1 MSVFGISAFVDGL
14 FKGREYRQ
22 EQDDKKYQRER
33 QQRMDAITMAQEQRA
48 IQEHKLA
55 LRERGMRIDAA
66 GMELDQARR
75 AAENEAAYRKL
86 TSDLMAN
93 PSAGATPDPVLPAS
107 AAAPAPSMGAVTVSS
122 SNQQTNQTPAAA
134 AAQGVASNLGLELT
148 MQDATRAR
156 QQAIPAGLAAA
167 LAQAPAPANGS
178 VTGKPVQ
185 QRAAPGLGAV
195 GPTPAPAAA
204 AAPMGAA
211 QQADARGS
219 VVSVRG
225 MDEDVFLHPNGQAY
239 GMSTGQ
245 RVTDPQM
252 LSIIRQQAAT
262 ASQTQQAPA
271 QNPLKPNYEHD
282 WGANLNRDISEV
294 TNRIGAAGDAMT
306 ESVLGVPGTVLGT
319 AANIVNRPLNTALEA
334 VGAPVSVPLNDSGWF
349 GPENADTA
357 QPAAASVA
365 DTPRSAP
372 NQNATA
378 KPVMKK
384 EAQAAADL
392 GGPAGAVAVTAAQ
405 KVAGEAL
412 GAPGSGQM
420 TPAQV
425 NRASADALDHYTSV
439 VAPRLVEEMVKR
451 GDVDRALKYQE
462 FIDQAAT
469 KAAMK
474 DWSAAMVAAVD
485 GNMDVFA
492 DKIITVY
499 NRLDYYGDDTTIV
512 REKSG
517 FTKDAQ
523 GNINGA
529 VLTFKDERTGNTWEQ
544 ILDDPEQFITMGIAA
559 TAPEKAFEHYEAKI
573 SAAKEGAR
581 GAVKERQQRLDDLA
595 KLIFTETNKSA
606 LSEDQK
612 ISYAD
617 AMLQAQQQIDGAG
630 QAEQTAA
637 PPPLMRRP

>member
-14 FKGREYRQ
+14 FKGRQYRQ
-22 EQDDKKYQRER
+22 EQDDKKYERDR
-33 QQRMDAITMAQEQRA
+33 QQRMDEITFAREQRA
-48 IQEHKLA
+48 IQEHELA

-122 SNQQTNQTPAAA
+122 KGENTQPSQ
-134 AAQGVASNLGLELT
+134 
-148 MQDATRAR
+148 
-156 QQAIPAGLAAA
+156 AGLAAVP
-167 LAQAPAPANGS
+167 AQAPAPANGS

-185 QRAAPGLGAV
+185 QRVAPGLGAV
-195 GPTPAPAAA
+195 GPTPSPAAA
-204 AAPMGAA
+204 AAPAGAA

-282 WGANLNRDISEV
+282 WGASLNRDISEV

-372 NQNATA
+372 NQNAAA

-630 QAEQTAA
+630 QEEPTAA